1 MIMIKL
7 INKFHNLGIHP
18 EFSDFEKN
26 QARLL
31 NIIIILAFVI
41 KLSGFFYVIAEEE
54 ISTEQVTDTTFSL
67 ALNLVML
74 YFNSKGKFNVTIS
87 LLVFSVF
94 LGLITTVFVYKMDN
108 YSLMLFLLSLFG
120 FLTLIIESKRKVIIF
135 TSIALAIAF
144 VGLAN
149 SYYNFY
155 SYSVVFPQERIST
168 IRFASIV
175 VIAFTLFYTVYLK
188 SYAVQ
193 YKTKLEGAIQTI
205 TQQKQEVDQTVKL
218 KELLLAETHHR
229 VKNNLQLI
237 ISLLELQM
245 NMTEDNRETKALRA
259 SVSRINS
266 MASIH
271 KKLYKNEEQI
281 DELEMSDY
289 LIELAENTISLFPN
303 TQHGIDLK
311 TQLDSCTMNLEQ
323 AIPIGLIMNEVI
335 TNSVKYG
342 TPPNKKAVFKLNLTS
357 QNSQIV
363 ISFQDNGNGISENTN
378 SGLGHSM
385 IDMLG
390 RQLKA
395 EIERYYNN
403 GLITVIKIKKD
414 GF

>member
-1 MIMIKL
+1 M
-7 INKFHNLGIHP
+7 INKLLNSGVHP
-18 EFSDFEKN
+18 EMSQYERN

-31 NIIIILAFVI
+31 NTIIILAFLI
-41 KLSGFFYVIAEEE
+41 KFFGFLYVIIYEEVS
-54 ISTEQVTDTTFSL
+54 IEQFVQTTFSL
-67 ALNLVML
+67 SLNVVML
-74 YFNSKGKFNVTIS
+74 YFNSKGKFNVSIW

-94 LGLITTVFVYKMDN
+94 LGLITTVFVYKMDS
-108 YSLMLFLLSLFG
+108 YSMMLFLLSLFS
-120 FLTLIIESKRKVIIF
+120 FLTIIIESKRKVIIL
-135 TSIALAIAF
+135 TVVAIVI
-144 VGLAN
+144 VGIGLIN
-149 SYYNFY
+149 NYYPFY
-155 SYSVVFPQERIST
+155 THSVVFSAERNNT
-168 IRFASIV
+168 LRLASII

-193 YKTKLEGAIQTI
+193 YKTKLEGAVKTI
-205 TQQKQEVDQTVKL
+205 TQQKQEVDQTVKQ

-245 NMTEDNRETKALRA
+245 NMLEDNHESKALKA
-259 SVSRINS
+259 SISRINS

-271 KKLYKNEEQI
+271 KKLYKNEGQI

-289 LIELAENTISLFPN
+289 LSELAENTIALFPSS
-303 TQHGIDLK
+303 QLGVELK

-335 TNSVKYG
+335 TNSVKYA
-342 TPPNKKAVFKLNLTS
+342 TPTDKKAVFELKLSKKNEW
-357 QNSQIV
+357 IV
-363 ISFQDNGNGISENTN
+363 ISFQDNGSGISVNTE

-390 RQLKA
+390 RQINA
-395 EIERYYNN
+395 EIERYNN
-403 GLITVIKIKKD
+403 KGLKTVIKIRKD